1 MYRLIAH
8 VIVCSGLYSMSC
20 RVPRWVVRFV
30 KNNLQYILDWYI
42 KEGIFPSKLRWK
54 IILTSNIFRPDK
66 RVTLEFLTNVFPNY
80 SVFSSGTVNCN
91 NCSIQNVTKTHPK
104 LAPLFPKLVKIT
116 GMTVPHGFTHHRLL
130 CGLLT
135 DHILMHK
142 LCFCVVNHERR
153 CKLWDAIITCC
164 GYNVFIRLSKLDPQQ
179 QCKSLINTVLQC
191 SADEWEFNKLLIALC
206 NTVFCSRDQLCLLD
220 MTFGSSQINRQH

>member
-1 MYRLIAH
+1 MFVSCNMYMVCTWMLCKNLSMYRLIAH

-91 NCSIQNVTKTHPK
+91 NWSVWSVTKNTSWVSSLVYKAGENYGYDSVTWIHP
-104 LAPLFPKLVKIT
+104 P
-116 GMTVPHGFTHHRLL
+116 
-130 CGLLT
+130 LLT
-135 DHILMHK
+135 
-142 LCFCVVNHERR
+142 
-153 CKLWDAIITCC
+153 LWTTYRSHTGAYIE
-164 GYNVFIRLSKLDPQQ
+164 VLRSEPWE
-179 QCKSLINTVLQC
+179 TV
-191 SADEWEFNKLLIALC
+191 
-206 NTVFCSRDQLCLLD
+206 
-220 MTFGSSQINRQH
+220 